1 MFETKNKT
9 EIIQFRA
16 TTEEKEK
23 IREVAKQNKCSIS
36 TLIKFCI
43 KKQLEES
50 GLNFNRAELLLI
62 EEMTECEIAD
72 RKEKNE
78 FEFYNKDRE
87 DLLNILRKIKLQKM

>member
-16 TTEEKEK
+16 TAEEKEK
-23 IREVAKQNKCSIS
+23 LREVAKQNECSIS
-36 TLIKFCI
+36 NLIKFCI
-43 KKQLEES
+43 KNQLEELEL
-50 GLNFNRAELLLI
+50 GFTRAELLLI

-78 FEFYNKDRE
+78 FDFYNKDRE